1 MSNESENL
9 IQAEKAIEEL
19 LLELE
24 ELKHQVEGYKAA
36 KEALSAVQLQLQK
49 MIEQTQELSEE
60 TLTGVR
66 VLSKIGTPE
75 ILTRIEGVS
84 NGISQLSAKFDQNFK
99 NQEIKNNEQADNLLA
114 KLNIVLGIA
123 SASVLIGFLILFSKY
138 F

>member
-24 ELKHQVEGYKAA
+24 ELKRQVEGYKTA
-36 KEALSAVQLQLQK
+36 KEALAAVQLQLQK

-60 TLTGVR
+60 TLIGVR

-75 ILTRIEGVS
+75 ILTRIESVS
-84 NGISQLSAKFDQNFK
+84 NGISQLSARFDQHFK
-99 NQEIKNNEQADNLLA
+99 NQETKNNEQAANLLS
-114 KLNIVLGIA
+114 KLNILLGV
-123 SASVLIGFLILFSKY
+123 ASVSVLVGFLILFSKY

>member
-24 ELKHQVEGYKAA
+24 ELKQQVEGYKAA
-36 KEALSAVQLQLQK
+36 KEALSAVQHQLQK

-60 TLTGVR
+60 TLIGVR

-75 ILTRIEGVS
+75 ILTKIESVS
-84 NGISQLSAKFDQNFK
+84 NGILQLSVKFDQNLK
-99 NQEIKNNEQADNLLA
+99 NQEIKNNEQTANLLA
-114 KLNIVLGIA
+114 KLNIVLGI
-123 SASVLIGFLILFSKY
+123 SSGSVLIGFLILFSKY
-138 F
+138 Y